1 MDQEAMTLTPDRT
14 PKKPKRHAP
23 TPSQDA
29 PGPDETSTNSRRTP
43 AADGPRD
50 EAISEEL
57 QSLRDQLAQAG
68 FDLTGHP
75 LADDFDAL
83 DPVTTNTPVP
93 EDPAFDYFSTID
105 DSDIDLFGP
114 RRDNGG
120 EETGEWP
127 GDAPSQDPEHPI
139 PDDTAHPGD
148 LPATARNGQSQRVPS
163 TPANSTNTPGPLPS
177 GSLIPQ
183 SPDDSKT
190 SVPVDTP
197 TTDTPETVGTGTV
210 ETADAPGWVSRH
222 PLLTDTAWADLS
234 RFAPEVTTSITTLM
248 DFSTGLRSFDRPM
261 GPDEALLLIDGTE
274 ALSRIT
280 EALSTLALSVYERV
294 GTPTDTGAKD
304 TKSLIRDRLNL
315 TPTEANRR
323 AELAKNLGGRVDTTG
338 QALQPLC
345 PEVADGLHAGVLSAG
360 QAKAIDDCLDDLPA
374 WVSAEQRADVEKR
387 LVDYAPQVRVKD
399 LRGIFDRMLAY
410 IDPDGAKP
418 REETPRR
425 DYSVTVRPKRN
436 GDWVL
441 GGLLDPVSGAAL
453 NGLLTSR
460 IHSATP
466 DTDANGHNS
475 GTTGDTGVD
484 SEDAGGTSLGH
495 PATPS
500 GSNDTAADQD
510 ALFEIVD
517 QVLHGELHDAPLPIP
532 QAPPDWAVPPATDD
546 AYTLGNGDGDGTG
559 SATSA
564 GITDPTNTTGGVA
577 SGFPVGVGVRED
589 GTPVDLTGQRPS
601 ARAWIYER
609 FATLISRISMDQ
621 AGTGSPYAL
630 VVTATAEDLAHRT
643 GEGTTGVETPI
654 PIHELVTNGLNG
666 DVFFHLMSETAHT
679 MQVMTEKRFANKK
692 QVAVIT
698 ARDKGCTFPGCD
710 APPGWC
716 EANHVVPWARGGK
729 TTINNLALACSAHH
743 HLLDRCDW
751 EMLMLLD
758 GRPAWR
764 PPASVDPARRPLLHP
779 RFLAEEIIASL
790 FDDHPDTVRDDHS
803 DGTGQDQQR
812 GTG

>member
-1 MDQEAMTLTPDRT
+1 MTLTPDRT

-114 RRDNGG
+114 TTCEPDNA
-120 EETGEWP
+120 T
-127 GDAPSQDPEHPI
+127 DARPCDESAQHCDNAVAGTP
-139 PDDTAHPGD
+139 DTAASMPHSPTHPESV
-148 LPATARNGQSQRVPS
+148 PAE
-163 TPANSTNTPGPLPS
+163 TPGVE
-177 GSLIPQ
+177 
-183 SPDDSKT
+183 T
-190 SVPVDTP
+190 A
-197 TTDTPETVGTGTV
+197 ETVGAGTA
-210 ETADAPGWVSRH
+210 ELADAPGWVSRH

-345 PEVADGLHAGVLSAG
+345 PEVAEGLHAGMLSAG
-360 QAKAIDDCLDDLPA
+360 QAKAIDDCLDDLPG

-418 REETPRR
+418 REETPRT

-460 IHSATP
+460 IHSVTP
-466 DTDANGHNS
+466 DGTAAGVGHSTADADQGDAPLAGENASKTAPPGCSGASTDGSSA
-475 GTTGDTGVD
+475 
-484 SEDAGGTSLGH
+484 AGG
-495 PATPS
+495 
-500 GSNDTAADQD
+500 QD
-510 ALFEIVD
+510 ALFDIVD
-517 QVLHGELHDAPLPIP
+517 QVLHGDLHDAPLPIP
-532 QAPPDWAVPPATDD
+532 QAPPEWAVGSGDD
-546 AYTLGNGDGDGTG
+546 SDETGRGTDGTAAG
-559 SATSA
+559 VGASDSA
-564 GITDPTNTTGGVA
+564 A

-643 GEGTTGVETPI
+643 G
-654 PIHELVTNGLNG
+654 
-666 DVFFHLMSETAHT
+666 
-679 MQVMTEKRFANKK
+679 
-692 QVAVIT
+692 
-698 ARDKGCTFPGCD
+698 
-710 APPGWC
+710 
-716 EANHVVPWARGGK
+716 
-729 TTINNLALACSAHH
+729 
-743 HLLDRCDW
+743 
-751 EMLMLLD
+751 
-758 GRPAWR
+758 
-764 PPASVDPARRPLLHP
+764 
-779 RFLAEEIIASL
+779 
-790 FDDHPDTVRDDHS
+790 
-803 DGTGQDQQR
+803 
-812 GTG
+812 

>member
-29 PGPDETSTNSRRTP
+29 PGPDETSTNSRKTP

-120 EETGEWP
+120 EETDEW
-127 GDAPSQDPEHPI
+127 
-139 PDDTAHPGD
+139 PGD

-163 TPANSTNTPGPLPS
+163 TPANSTNTPGPFAS
-177 GSLIPQ
+177 GSSIPQ
-183 SPDDSKT
+183 SPDDSTT

-304 TKSLIRDRLNL
+304 TKALIRDRLNL

-345 PEVADGLHAGVLSAG
+345 PEVAEGLHAGMLSAG

-418 REETPRR
+418 REETPRT

-466 DTDANGHNS
+466 DTDASGHNS
-475 GTTGDTGVD
+475 VTTGATGVD

-510 ALFEIVD
+510 ALFDIVD

-546 AYTLGNGDGDGTG
+546 AYTLGNGDGDGIPGGTG

-564 GITDPTNTTGGVA
+564 GNTDPTNTTGGVA
-577 SGFPVGVGVRED
+577 AGFPVGVGVRED
-589 GTPVDLTGQRPS
+589 GTPVDLTHERPS

-654 PIHELVTNGLNG
+654 PIHELATNGLNG

-743 HLLDRCDW
+743 HLLDRSDW

-790 FDDHPDTVRDDHS
+790 FDDHPDSS
-803 DGTGQDQQR
+803 DENQSVEGDCPG
-812 GTG
+812 

>member
-29 PGPDETSTNSRRTP
+29 PGPDETSTNPRRTP

-50 EAISEEL
+50 EAISEQL

-114 RRDNGG
+114 TTCEPDNA
-120 EETGEWP
+120 T
-127 GDAPSQDPEHPI
+127 DARPCDESAQHCDNAVAGTP
-139 PDDTAHPGD
+139 DTA
-148 LPATARNGQSQRVPS
+148 ASM
-163 TPANSTNTPGPLPS
+163 
-177 GSLIPQ
+177 PQ
-183 SPDDSKT
+183 SPT
-190 SVPVDTP
+190 HPESVPAETP
-197 TTDTPETVGTGTV
+197 GVETAETSGTGTV

-294 GTPTDTGAKD
+294 GTPADTGAKD

-323 AELAKNLGGRVDTTG
+323 TELAKNLGGRVDTTG

-345 PEVADGLHAGVLSAG
+345 PEVAEGLHTGMLSAG
-360 QAKAIDDCLDDLPA
+360 QAKVIDDCLDDLPA

-418 REETPRR
+418 REETPRT

-460 IHSATP
+460 IHSVTP
-466 DTDANGHNS
+466 DGTAAGAGVGHSNADADQ
-475 GTTGDTGVD
+475 GDAPLAG
-484 SEDAGGTSLGH
+484 EDASKTAPPGCSGASTDGSSAAGG
-495 PATPS
+495 
-500 GSNDTAADQD
+500 QD
-510 ALFEIVD
+510 ALFDIVD
-517 QVLHGELHDAPLPIP
+517 QVLHGDLHDAPLPIP
-532 QAPPDWAVPPATDD
+532 QAPPDWAAPPATDD
-546 AYTLGNGDGDGTG
+546 AHMLGNGDGDGTG

-743 HLLDRCDW
+743 HLLDRSDW

-790 FDDHPDTVRDDHS
+790 FDDHPDESGPSMENS
-803 DGTGQDQQR
+803 DGLTAESVDERNRSDGDEAR
-812 GTG
+812 GGDWPDAAA

>member
-1 MDQEAMTLTPDRT
+1 MTLTPDRT

-23 TPSQDA
+23 TPSQNA

-120 EETGEWP
+120 EETDEWP

-177 GSLIPQ
+177 GSSIPQ
-183 SPDDSKT
+183 SPDDFKT

-234 RFAPEVTTSITTLM
+234 GFAPEVTTSITTLM

-418 REETPRR
+418 CEETPRT

-460 IHSATP
+460 IHS
-466 DTDANGHNS
+466 
-475 GTTGDTGVD
+475 
-484 SEDAGGTSLGH
+484 
-495 PATPS
+495 
-500 GSNDTAADQD
+500 
-510 ALFEIVD
+510 
-517 QVLHGELHDAPLPIP
+517 
-532 QAPPDWAVPPATDD
+532 
-546 AYTLGNGDGDGTG
+546 
-559 SATSA
+559 
-564 GITDPTNTTGGVA
+564 
-577 SGFPVGVGVRED
+577 
-589 GTPVDLTGQRPS
+589 
-601 ARAWIYER
+601 
-609 FATLISRISMDQ
+609 
-621 AGTGSPYAL
+621 
-630 VVTATAEDLAHRT
+630 VT
-643 GEGTTGVETPI
+643 
-654 PIHELVTNGLNG
+654 
-666 DVFFHLMSETAHT
+666 
-679 MQVMTEKRFANKK
+679 
-692 QVAVIT
+692 
-698 ARDKGCTFPGCD
+698 
-710 APPGWC
+710 
-716 EANHVVPWARGGK
+716 
-729 TTINNLALACSAHH
+729 
-743 HLLDRCDW
+743 
-751 EMLMLLD
+751 
-758 GRPAWR
+758 
-764 PPASVDPARRPLLHP
+764 
-779 RFLAEEIIASL
+779 
-790 FDDHPDTVRDDHS
+790 
-803 DGTGQDQQR
+803 
-812 GTG
+812 

>member
-23 TPSQDA
+23 TPSQNA

-234 RFAPEVTTSITTLM
+234 GFAPEVTTSITTLM

-323 AELAKNLGGRVDTTG
+323 TELAKNLGGRVDTTG

-345 PEVADGLHAGVLSAG
+345 PEVAEGLHAGVLSAG
-360 QAKAIDDCLDDLPA
+360 QAKAIDDCLDDLPG

-418 REETPRR
+418 CEETPRT

-517 QVLHGELHDAPLPIP
+517 QVLHGDLHDAPLPIP
-532 QAPPDWAVPPATDD
+532 QAPPDWAVGSGDDGDETGRGTDSTAAGVGATD
-546 AYTLGNGDGDGTG
+546 
-559 SATSA
+559 SAA
-564 GITDPTNTTGGVA
+564 A
-577 SGFPVGVGVRED
+577 GFPVGVGVRED

-743 HLLDRCDW
+743 HLLDRSDW

-790 FDDHPDTVRDDHS
+790 FDDHPDSS
-803 DGTGQDQQR
+803 DENQSVEGDCPG
-812 GTG
+812 

>member
-1 MDQEAMTLTPDRT
+1 MTLTPDRT

-29 PGPDETSTNSRRTP
+29 PGPDETSTNPRRTP

-50 EAISEEL
+50 EAISEQL

-114 RRDNGG
+114 TTCEPDNA
-120 EETGEWP
+120 T
-127 GDAPSQDPEHPI
+127 DARPCDESAQHCDNAVAGTP
-139 PDDTAHPGD
+139 DTA
-148 LPATARNGQSQRVPS
+148 ASM
-163 TPANSTNTPGPLPS
+163 
-177 GSLIPQ
+177 PQ
-183 SPDDSKT
+183 SPT
-190 SVPVDTP
+190 HPESVPAETP
-197 TTDTPETVGTGTV
+197 GVETAETSGTGTV

-234 RFAPEVTTSITTLM
+234 GFAPEVTTSITTLM

-294 GTPTDTGAKD
+294 GTPADTGAKD

-323 AELAKNLGGRVDTTG
+323 TELAKNLGGRVDTTG

-345 PEVADGLHAGVLSAG
+345 PEVAEGLHTGMLSAG
-360 QAKAIDDCLDDLPA
+360 QAKVIDDCLDDLPA

-418 REETPRR
+418 REETPRT

-460 IHSATP
+460 IHSVTP
-466 DTDANGHNS
+466 DGTAAGAGVGHSNADADQ
-475 GTTGDTGVD
+475 GDAPLAG
-484 SEDAGGTSLGH
+484 EDASKTAPPGCSGASTDGSSAAGG
-495 PATPS
+495 
-500 GSNDTAADQD
+500 QD
-510 ALFEIVD
+510 ALFDIVD
-517 QVLHGELHDAPLPIP
+517 QVLHGDLHDAPLPIP
-532 QAPPDWAVPPATDD
+532 QAPPDWAAPPATDD
-546 AYTLGNGDGDGTG
+546 AHMLGNGDGDGTG

-564 GITDPTNTTGGVA
+564 GIT
-577 SGFPVGVGVRED
+577 
-589 GTPVDLTGQRPS
+589 
-601 ARAWIYER
+601 
-609 FATLISRISMDQ
+609 
-621 AGTGSPYAL
+621 
-630 VVTATAEDLAHRT
+630 
-643 GEGTTGVETPI
+643 
-654 PIHELVTNGLNG
+654 
-666 DVFFHLMSETAHT
+666 
-679 MQVMTEKRFANKK
+679 
-692 QVAVIT
+692 
-698 ARDKGCTFPGCD
+698 
-710 APPGWC
+710 
-716 EANHVVPWARGGK
+716 
-729 TTINNLALACSAHH
+729 
-743 HLLDRCDW
+743 
-751 EMLMLLD
+751 
-758 GRPAWR
+758 
-764 PPASVDPARRPLLHP
+764 
-779 RFLAEEIIASL
+779 
-790 FDDHPDTVRDDHS
+790 
-803 DGTGQDQQR
+803 
-812 GTG
+812 

>member
-1 MDQEAMTLTPDRT
+1 MTLTPDRT

-75 LADDFDAL
+75 LANDFDAL

-114 RRDNGG
+114 TTCEPDNA
-120 EETGEWP
+120 T
-127 GDAPSQDPEHPI
+127 DARPCDESAQHCDNAVAGTP
-139 PDDTAHPGD
+139 DTA
-148 LPATARNGQSQRVPS
+148 ASM
-163 TPANSTNTPGPLPS
+163 
-177 GSLIPQ
+177 PQ
-183 SPDDSKT
+183 SPT
-190 SVPVDTP
+190 HPESVPAETP
-197 TTDTPETVGTGTV
+197 GVETAETSGTGTV

-323 AELAKNLGGRVDTTG
+323 TELAKNLGGRVDTTG

-345 PEVADGLHAGVLSAG
+345 PEVAEGLHAGVLSAG

-418 REETPRR
+418 CEETPRT

-466 DTDANGHNS
+466 DTDASGHNS
-475 GTTGDTGVD
+475 VTTGDTGVD

-532 QAPPDWAVPPATDD
+532 QAPPEWAVGSGD
-546 AYTLGNGDGDGTG
+546 DGDETGRGTDS
-559 SATSA
+559 SAA
-564 GITDPTNTTGGVA
+564 GVGATESVA

-654 PIHELVTNGLNG
+654 PIHELATNGLNG

-743 HLLDRCDW
+743 HLLDRSDW

-790 FDDHPDTVRDDHS
+790 FDDHPDESGPSMENS
-803 DGTGQDQQR
+803 DGLAAESVDERNRSDGDEAR
-812 GTG
+812 GNDWPDAAG

>member
-1 MDQEAMTLTPDRT
+1 MTLTPDRT

-29 PGPDETSTNSRRTP
+29 LGPDETSTNSRRTP

-120 EETGEWP
+120 EEADEWP

-148 LPATARNGQSQRVPS
+148 LPATARNGQSQSVPS

-177 GSLIPQ
+177 GSSIPQ

-197 TTDTPETVGTGTV
+197 TTDTPETVGTGTA

-234 RFAPEVTTSITTLM
+234 GFAPEVTTSITTLM

-323 AELAKNLGGRVDTTG
+323 TELAKNLGGRVDTTG

-345 PEVADGLHAGVLSAG
+345 PEVAEGLHAGVLSAG
-360 QAKAIDDCLDDLPA
+360 QAKAIDDCLDDLPG

-418 REETPRR
+418 CEETPRT

-517 QVLHGELHDAPLPIP
+517 QVLHGDLHDAPLPIP
-532 QAPPDWAVPPATDD
+532 QAPPEWAVGSGDDGDETGRGTDSTAAGVGATD
-546 AYTLGNGDGDGTG
+546 
-559 SATSA
+559 S
-564 GITDPTNTTGGVA
+564 VA
-577 SGFPVGVGVRED
+577 AGFPVGVGVRED

-654 PIHELVTNGLNG
+654 PIHELATNGLNG

-743 HLLDRCDW
+743 HLLDRSDW

>member
-1 MDQEAMTLTPDRT
+1 MTLTPDRT

-43 AADGPRD
+43 ATDGPRD

-114 RRDNGG
+114 TTCEPDNA
-120 EETGEWP
+120 T
-127 GDAPSQDPEHPI
+127 DARPCDESAQHCDNAVAGTP
-139 PDDTAHPGD
+139 DTA
-148 LPATARNGQSQRVPS
+148 ASM
-163 TPANSTNTPGPLPS
+163 
-177 GSLIPQ
+177 PQ
-183 SPDDSKT
+183 SPT
-190 SVPVDTP
+190 HPESVPAETPGVETAETSGGDTA
-197 TTDTPETVGTGTV
+197 

-234 RFAPEVTTSITTLM
+234 GFAPEVTTSITTLM

-304 TKSLIRDRLNL
+304 TKALIRDRLNL

-323 AELAKNLGGRVDTTG
+323 TELAKNLGGRVDTTG

-345 PEVADGLHAGVLSAG
+345 PEVAEGLHAGVLSAG

-418 REETPRR
+418 REETPRT

-466 DTDANGHNS
+466 D
-475 GTTGDTGVD
+475 GT
-484 SEDAGGTSLGH
+484 AGGAGVGH
-495 PATPS
+495 SNADADQGDAPLAGENASKTAPPGCS
-500 GSNDTAADQD
+500 GASTDGSSAAGGQD

-546 AYTLGNGDGDGTG
+546 SYTLGNGDGDGTG

-577 SGFPVGVGVRED
+577 AGFPVGVGVRED

-630 VVTATAEDLAHRT
+630 VVTATAEDLALRT

-654 PIHELVTNGLNG
+654 PIHELATNGLNG

-743 HLLDRCDW
+743 HLLDRSDW

-790 FDDHPDTVRDDHS
+790 FDDHPDESGPSMENS
-803 DGTGQDQQR
+803 DGLTAESVDERNRSDGDEAS
-812 GTG
+812 GNDWPDAAG

>member
-1 MDQEAMTLTPDRT
+1 MTLTPDRT

-23 TPSQDA
+23 TPSQNA

-234 RFAPEVTTSITTLM
+234 GFAPEVTTSITTLM

-323 AELAKNLGGRVDTTG
+323 TELAKNLGGRVDTTG

-345 PEVADGLHAGVLSAG
+345 PEVAEGLHAGVLSAG
-360 QAKAIDDCLDDLPA
+360 QAKAIDDCLDDLPG

-418 REETPRR
+418 CEETPRT

-517 QVLHGELHDAPLPIP
+517 QVLHGDLHDAPLPIP
-532 QAPPDWAVPPATDD
+532 QAPPDWAVGSGDDGDETGRGTDSTAAGVGATD
-546 AYTLGNGDGDGTG
+546 
-559 SATSA
+559 SAA
-564 GITDPTNTTGGVA
+564 A
-577 SGFPVGVGVRED
+577 GFPVGVGVRED

-743 HLLDRCDW
+743 HLLDRSDW

-790 FDDHPDTVRDDHS
+790 FDDHPDSS
-803 DGTGQDQQR
+803 DENQSVEGDCPG
-812 GTG
+812 

>member
-1 MDQEAMTLTPDRT
+1 
-14 PKKPKRHAP
+14 
-23 TPSQDA
+23 
-29 PGPDETSTNSRRTP
+29 
-43 AADGPRD
+43 
-50 EAISEEL
+50 
-57 QSLRDQLAQAG
+57 
-68 FDLTGHP
+68 
-75 LADDFDAL
+75 
-83 DPVTTNTPVP
+83 
-93 EDPAFDYFSTID
+93 
-105 DSDIDLFGP
+105 
-114 RRDNGG
+114 
-120 EETGEWP
+120 
-127 GDAPSQDPEHPI
+127 
-139 PDDTAHPGD
+139 
-148 LPATARNGQSQRVPS
+148 
-163 TPANSTNTPGPLPS
+163 
-177 GSLIPQ
+177 
-183 SPDDSKT
+183 
-190 SVPVDTP
+190 
-197 TTDTPETVGTGTV
+197 V

-234 RFAPEVTTSITTLM
+234 GFAPEVTTSITTLM

-345 PEVADGLHAGVLSAG
+345 PEVAEGLHAGMLSAG

-418 REETPRR
+418 REETPRT

-460 IHSATP
+460 IHSVTP
-466 DTDANGHNS
+466 DTDASGHNS

-500 GSNDTAADQD
+500 GSNDTAADQA

>member
-1 MDQEAMTLTPDRT
+1 
-14 PKKPKRHAP
+14 
-23 TPSQDA
+23 
-29 PGPDETSTNSRRTP
+29 
-43 AADGPRD
+43 
-50 EAISEEL
+50 
-57 QSLRDQLAQAG
+57 
-68 FDLTGHP
+68 
-75 LADDFDAL
+75 
-83 DPVTTNTPVP
+83 
-93 EDPAFDYFSTID
+93 
-105 DSDIDLFGP
+105 
-114 RRDNGG
+114 
-120 EETGEWP
+120 
-127 GDAPSQDPEHPI
+127 
-139 PDDTAHPGD
+139 
-148 LPATARNGQSQRVPS
+148 
-163 TPANSTNTPGPLPS
+163 
-177 GSLIPQ
+177 
-183 SPDDSKT
+183 
-190 SVPVDTP
+190 TP

-345 PEVADGLHAGVLSAG
+345 PEVAEGLHAGMLSAG

-418 REETPRR
+418 REETPRT

-460 IHSATP
+460 IHSVTP
-466 DTDANGHNS
+466 DTDASGHNS

-500 GSNDTAADQD
+500 GSNDTAADQA

-743 HLLDRCDW
+743 HL
-751 EMLMLLD
+751 
-758 GRPAWR
+758 
-764 PPASVDPARRPLLHP
+764 
-779 RFLAEEIIASL
+779 
-790 FDDHPDTVRDDHS
+790 
-803 DGTGQDQQR
+803 
-812 GTG
+812 

>member
-1 MDQEAMTLTPDRT
+1 
-14 PKKPKRHAP
+14 
-23 TPSQDA
+23 
-29 PGPDETSTNSRRTP
+29 
-43 AADGPRD
+43 
-50 EAISEEL
+50 
-57 QSLRDQLAQAG
+57 
-68 FDLTGHP
+68 
-75 LADDFDAL
+75 
-83 DPVTTNTPVP
+83 
-93 EDPAFDYFSTID
+93 
-105 DSDIDLFGP
+105 
-114 RRDNGG
+114 
-120 EETGEWP
+120 
-127 GDAPSQDPEHPI
+127 
-139 PDDTAHPGD
+139 
-148 LPATARNGQSQRVPS
+148 
-163 TPANSTNTPGPLPS
+163 
-177 GSLIPQ
+177 
-183 SPDDSKT
+183 
-190 SVPVDTP
+190 
-197 TTDTPETVGTGTV
+197 
-210 ETADAPGWVSRH
+210 
-222 PLLTDTAWADLS
+222 
-234 RFAPEVTTSITTLM
+234 
-248 DFSTGLRSFDRPM
+248 
-261 GPDEALLLIDGTE
+261 
-274 ALSRIT
+274 
-280 EALSTLALSVYERV
+280 
-294 GTPTDTGAKD
+294 
-304 TKSLIRDRLNL
+304 
-315 TPTEANRR
+315 
-323 AELAKNLGGRVDTTG
+323 
-338 QALQPLC
+338 
-345 PEVADGLHAGVLSAG
+345 
-360 QAKAIDDCLDDLPA
+360 
-374 WVSAEQRADVEKR
+374 
-387 LVDYAPQVRVKD
+387 VRVKD
-399 LRGIFDRMLAY
+399 LREIFGRMLAC

-418 REETPRR
+418 REETPRT

-460 IHSATP
+460 IHSVTP
-466 DTDANGHNS
+466 DTDASGHNS

-500 GSNDTAADQD
+500 GSNDTAADQA

-546 AYTLGNGDGDGTG
+546 AYTHGNGDGDGTG

-577 SGFPVGVGVRED
+577 SGFPAGVGVRED

-643 GEGTTGVETPI
+643 GEGTTGVDTPI
-654 PIHELVTNGLNG
+654 PIHELATNGLNG

-729 TTINNLALACSAHH
+729 TTINNLALAC
-743 HLLDRCDW
+743 
-751 EMLMLLD
+751 
-758 GRPAWR
+758 
-764 PPASVDPARRPLLHP
+764 
-779 RFLAEEIIASL
+779 
-790 FDDHPDTVRDDHS
+790 
-803 DGTGQDQQR
+803 
-812 GTG
+812 

>member
-1 MDQEAMTLTPDRT
+1 MTLTPDRT

-23 TPSQDA
+23 TPSQNA

-83 DPVTTNTPVP
+83 DPVTTNAPVP

-120 EETGEWP
+120 EEADEWP

-148 LPATARNGQSQRVPS
+148 LPATARNGQSQSVPS
-163 TPANSTNTPGPLPS
+163 TPANSTNTPGPFAS
-177 GSLIPQ
+177 GSSIPQ
-183 SPDDSKT
+183 SPDDSTT
-190 SVPVDTP
+190 SVPVGTP
-197 TTDTPETVGTGTV
+197 TTDTSETVGTGTV

-234 RFAPEVTTSITTLM
+234 GFAPEVTTSITTLM
-248 DFSTGLRSFDRPM
+248 DFSTGLRFFDRPM

-304 TKSLIRDRLNL
+304 TKALIRDRLNL

-323 AELAKNLGGRVDTTG
+323 TELAKNLGGRVDTTG

-345 PEVADGLHAGVLSAG
+345 PEVAEGLHAGVLSAG
-360 QAKAIDDCLDDLPA
+360 QAKAIDDCLDDLPG

-418 REETPRR
+418 CEETPRT

-517 QVLHGELHDAPLPIP
+517 QVLHGDLHDAPLPIP
-532 QAPPDWAVPPATDD
+532 QAPPDWAVGSGDDGDETGRGTDSTAAGVGATD
-546 AYTLGNGDGDGTG
+546 
-559 SATSA
+559 SAA
-564 GITDPTNTTGGVA
+564 A
-577 SGFPVGVGVRED
+577 GFPVGVGVRED

-743 HLLDRCDW
+743 HLLDRSDW

-790 FDDHPDTVRDDHS
+790 FDDHPDSS
-803 DGTGQDQQR
+803 DENQSVEGDCPG
-812 GTG
+812 

>member
-75 LADDFDAL
+75 LANDFDAL

-114 RRDNGG
+114 TTCEPDNA
-120 EETGEWP
+120 T
-127 GDAPSQDPEHPI
+127 DARPCDESAQHCDNAVAGTP
-139 PDDTAHPGD
+139 DTA
-148 LPATARNGQSQRVPS
+148 ASM
-163 TPANSTNTPGPLPS
+163 
-177 GSLIPQ
+177 PQ
-183 SPDDSKT
+183 SPT
-190 SVPVDTP
+190 HPESVPAETP
-197 TTDTPETVGTGTV
+197 GVETAETSGTGTV

-323 AELAKNLGGRVDTTG
+323 TELAKNLGGRVDTTG

-345 PEVADGLHAGVLSAG
+345 PEVAEGLHAGVLSAG

-418 REETPRR
+418 CEETPRT

-466 DTDANGHNS
+466 DTDASGHNS
-475 GTTGDTGVD
+475 VTTGDTGVD

-532 QAPPDWAVPPATDD
+532 QAPPEWAVGSGD
-546 AYTLGNGDGDGTG
+546 DGDETGRGTDS
-559 SATSA
+559 SAA
-564 GITDPTNTTGGVA
+564 GVGATESVA

-654 PIHELVTNGLNG
+654 PIHELATNGLNG

-743 HLLDRCDW
+743 HLLDRSDW

-790 FDDHPDTVRDDHS
+790 FDDHPDESGPSMENS
-803 DGTGQDQQR
+803 DGLAAESVDERNRSDGDEAR
-812 GTG
+812 GNDWPDAAG